1 MPNGEL
7 EQYYHERVLK
17 AGKNLEKTRFNIQEV
32 NKFELLD
39 DSPSRIKVVFF
50 DENMDEGLKLK
61 LKLFRDIYRN
71 EKIR

>member
-1 MPNGEL
+1 MTQML
-7 EQYYHERVLK
+7 VLP
-17 AGKNLEKTRFNIQEV
+17 
-32 NKFELLD
+32 LLD